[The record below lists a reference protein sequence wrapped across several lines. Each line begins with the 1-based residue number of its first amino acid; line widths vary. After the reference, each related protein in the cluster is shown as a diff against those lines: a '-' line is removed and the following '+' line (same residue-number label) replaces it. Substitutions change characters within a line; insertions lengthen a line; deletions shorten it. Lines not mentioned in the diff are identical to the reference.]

1 MLSKVVIL
9 GTRRNIVRNNILHRI
24 LRSYS
29 YVNFPQGDSIES
41 PKPTLSQFKNPLFHC
56 FLVASTTYI
65 VLHTVW
71 TNLNSSEK
79 EERFIDKTKA
89 FEDRIQQL
97 VDKKRN
103 ELESKKSWSHVFKFW
118 K

>member
-56 FLVASTTYI
+56 FLIASTTYI
-65 VLHTVW
+65 VLHIVW
-71 TNLNSSEK
+71 TSLSSSEK
-79 EERFIDKTKA
+79 EAKFIEKTKVL
-89 FEDRIQQL
+89 EDRIQQL
-97 VDKKRN
+97 VDERKN
-103 ELESKKSWSHVFKFW
+103 EFESTRKWSNMLKFW

>member
-9 GTRRNIVRNNILHRI
+9 GTRRNIVRNNLFHRI

-41 PKPTLSQFKNPLFHC
+41 RKPTLSQFKNPLFHC
-56 FLVASTTYI
+56 FLIASTTYI
-65 VLHTVW
+65 VLHIVYT
-71 TNLNSSEK
+71 SISCSEK
-79 EERFIDKTKA
+79 EELFIERTKVL
-89 FEDRIQQL
+89 EDRIQQL
-97 VDKKRN
+97 VDEKKN
-103 ELESKKSWSHVFKFW
+103 KLESTRKWSNMFKFW